1 VASAWSIFPFHAM
14 TCPSFSGI
22 ELLSAFQLLR
32 KLLIFTLPK
41 RKRGLMSRA
50 RYNGEKCT
58 RAKN

>member
-1 VASAWSIFPFHAM
+1 M

-50 RYNGEKCT
+50 RYNGEET
-58 RAKN
+58 RNTLGLFGGCKRK